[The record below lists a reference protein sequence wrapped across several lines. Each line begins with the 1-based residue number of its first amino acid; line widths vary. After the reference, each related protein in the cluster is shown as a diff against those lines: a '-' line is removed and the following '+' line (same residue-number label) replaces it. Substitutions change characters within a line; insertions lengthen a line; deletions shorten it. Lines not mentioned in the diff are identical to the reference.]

1 MIPKIPMIDEVT
13 PMKNFFKPILNKKGL
28 TLAEIL
34 VVLFISSVILVI
46 AANLMKPVQDL
57 LNSVRSNAHIETL
70 CDTANEFIRGSVQT
84 ANDVTV
90 FRLDDTD
97 PSGNIK
103 DESLNEVD
111 AKLTAYQQTGYNVK
125 AIAVLKNSEGWYRV
139 YDFGKISVTSM
150 KALLQSPSDDYAL
163 FNEAFYEN
171 TSFKLTMGTN
181 DPTSKSNWVNLSS
194 RCYYAT
200 NTNVVKEGDYA
211 NRDRALSF
219 KLLQGTVR
227 DEAAAKDAEGNYTKD
242 ADGKYVQKPGESF
255 VILYQVKDWT
265 L

>member
-1 MIPKIPMIDEVT
+1 
-13 PMKNFFKPILNKKGL
+13 MKNFFKPILNKKGL

-46 AANLMKPVQDL
+46 TANLMKPVQDL

-90 FRLDDTD
+90 FRLDDT
-97 PSGNIK
+97 SGSVA
-103 DESLNEVD
+103 DVTAVD
-111 AKLTAYQQTGYNVK
+111 AKLAAYKTEGYNVK
-125 AIAVLKNSEGWYRV
+125 AIAVLKNSQGAHRV
-139 YDFGKISVTSM
+139 YDFGVISAASM
-150 KALLQSPSDDYAL
+150 ADMLKNPSDDYAL
-163 FNEAFYEN
+163 FNEAFYEE
-171 TSFKLTMGTN
+171 TDFKLKMGTDATAN
-181 DPTSKSNWVNLSS
+181 ASEPPKSSSNWVNMSS
-194 RCYYAT
+194 RCYYT
-200 NTNVVKEGDYA
+200 VKSGSFIEGDPA

-219 KLLQGTVR
+219 KLLQGTVH
-227 DEAAAKDAEGNYTKD
+227 DETAAKDADGNYVQN
-242 ADGKYVQKPGESF
+242 ADGTYAQKPGESF

>member
-1 MIPKIPMIDEVT
+1 
-13 PMKNFFKPILNKKGL
+13 MKNFFKPILNKKGL

-46 AANLMKPVQDL
+46 TANLMKPVQNL

-70 CDTANEFIRGSVQT
+70 CDTANEFIRSSVQT

-90 FRLDDTD
+90 FRLDDTAE
-97 PSGNIK
+97 SGDIS
-103 DESLNEVD
+103 DESLNAVD
-111 AKLTAYQQTGYNVK
+111 AKLTEYKKDGYNVK
-125 AIAVLKNSEGWYRV
+125 AIAVLKNSKGSKGMYRV
-139 YDFGKISVTSM
+139 YDFGVISATSM
-150 KALLQSPSDDYAL
+150 KDLLQNPSDDDAL

-242 ADGKYVQKPGESF
+242 ADGKYVQKPGDSF
-255 VILYQVKDWT
+255 VILYQVKVW
-265 L
+265 